1 MKLMQKTIKNSV
13 VISGIGQHKGTE
25 NTITLLPA
33 PVDTGIV
40 FEICGKRYPLNLECV
55 FGETG
60 YTCIGEQNGTNV
72 KTIEHLVS
80 SLHGLGVDNVVIQ
93 TESKEIPILDGS
105 SLPFVEILQK
115 KAGFL
120 EQNAPKK
127 FIKIL
132 RNVSFSDEKGTVSI
146 SPSDTPNLTLDVT
159 IDYSAI
165 KPIGI
170 ENATVSLTPQIYA
183 EKICKA
189 RTFARLSD
197 VEYLHSM
204 GLCLGATLKSGVAVD
219 SEKVINPEGLR
230 FENEFVYHKIL
241 DAIGDLYV
249 MGHPIIGSYKS
260 DRGGHYHNNQLVR
273 AVMSDPSNYTIVEQE
288 A

>member
-13 VISGIGQHKGTE
+13 TISGIGQHKGTE

-33 PVDTGIV
+33 SVDSGII
-40 FEICGKRYPLNLECV
+40 FEIKGKRYPLNLECV

-60 YTCIGEQNGTNV
+60 YTCIGEQNGVNV

-80 SLHGLGVDNVVIQ
+80 SLHGLGIDNILIQ
-93 TESKEIPILDGS
+93 TESEEIPILDGS
-105 SLPFVEILQK
+105 ALPFVEILQK

-120 EQNAPKK
+120 EQSAPKK

-132 RNVSFSDEKGTVSI
+132 RPVSFSDAKGSVSI
-146 SPSDTPNLTLDVT
+146 LPSDTPNLILDVT

-170 ENATVSLTPQIYA
+170 QNAVVDLTPDIYA
-183 EKICKA
+183 EKVCKA

-204 GLCLGATLKSGVAVD
+204 GLCLGATLKSGIAVD
-219 SEKVINPEGLR
+219 SEKVINPEGIR

-249 MGHPIIGSYKS
+249 MGHPIIGLYKNSYA
-260 DRGGHYHNNQLVR
+260 GHFHNNQLVR
-273 AVMSDPSNYTIVEQE
+273 AVMSDSSNYTIIEQE
-288 A
+288 V